1 MKRNAI
7 IIFLLLSYFTV
18 SSYAQQ
24 NKVDVSYVG
33 NSGFLITIGD
43 KKILIDALFKGF
55 EGDYILPQD
64 IQNKLYKAQAPF
76 DDVDLIVVSHAHG
89 DHVDLDMLKQ
99 HMQINPKTV
108 FASTQQLVNVL
119 TDSTNRWIGFNPTK
133 EKSESKVIGDIK
145 IEAFYLPH
153 GPDSRIINNGFLV
166 SVNGIS
172 FFHTGDVDFDQFT
185 FEEFRSLQLVERK
198 IDLSFIQHFYLTSD
212 SISGQFVTNGIGGKY
227 IIPIHCHFTTPVF
240 DSSIIKQ
247 NYPDAILFNEE
258 LQTWHMPT
266 EDGKISTL
274 GEYYFNQPP
283 PGDSAVIFA
292 PGIISLPNRLES
304 NIAFTPDG
312 KECYLGL
319 LEVRDRK
326 VFNKINQSKYVN
338 NKWTE
343 QTEAPF
349 SVDNNIGDPVPSA
362 DGQKL
367 YFNKESDIWMLK
379 RKPEEWSAPI
389 KLPSPINSNAS
400 EGSISE
406 SDNGDVYI
414 SSRRSGGFGGIDIW
428 RINPLADQSLQAE
441 NLGLMMNSTYFD
453 YSPFIA
459 PDGSYLIFGSYRARR
474 DGLLYISFN
483 EGDDVWTTP
492 INMNSC
498 GAQVNNTTA
507 HHSNPS
513 LSPDGKYLFFR
524 RHESDTIM
532 DIYWVSTRILEKLK
546 QKAFEEYS
554 TQKLTNLKGDYLG
567 QTPPGNT
574 AKVFAPG
581 LVSREATIEHGAPT
595 FSPDGNEVFWQVNS
609 PNHKIIHGLTMKRH
623 ENVWSAPKVTPYD
636 SDPVFS
642 PDGNRL
648 YYLPFGEENGEN
660 DGPHFV
666 EKEGE
671 HWGSPACMNLIKH
684 YPEIEAVYNHS
695 FTNSGTL
702 YFLGHAEGYWNN
714 FGIYRSELIDGEYT
728 QPELLPASINIPGE
742 IRNWTPFIAPDETY
756 LLFSSSRAKD
766 KTDTGDI
773 YISFRNADGGW
784 TIPIYLD
791 DEVNSDRPE
800 RFPSVTPD
808 GKYLFFTR
816 FVSRGNEDVM
826 WVSANVIDELRKKN
840 IKK

>member
-1 MKRNAI
+1 MKKEAV
-7 IIFLLLSYFTV
+7 IIFLLLSYLTLT
-18 SSYAQQ
+18 SYAQKD
-24 NKVDVSYVG
+24 KVDVTYVG
-33 NSGFLITIGD
+33 NSGFLINIGD

-55 EGDYILPQD
+55 EGDYILPQE
-64 IQNKLYKAQAPF
+64 IQDQLCKAQAPF

-89 DHVDLDMLKQ
+89 DHVSPNMVQQ
-99 HMQINPKTV
+99 HMQNNPKAI
-108 FASTQQLVNVL
+108 FASTQQLVDHMK
-119 TDSTNRWIGFNPTK
+119 DSTDRSIGFSPTK
-133 EKSESKVIGDIK
+133 EKSEKKEIQGIT
-145 IEAFYLPH
+145 IESFLLPH
-153 GPDSRIINNGFLV
+153 GPDSRIINNAFLI
-166 SVNGIS
+166 SLNGITI
-172 FFHTGDVDFDQFT
+172 FHTGDVDFDQFT
-185 FEEFRSLQLVERK
+185 FEEFRSLKLLERK
-198 IDLSFIQHFYLTSD
+198 IDLSFIQHFYLTND
-212 SISGQFVTNGIGGKY
+212 SISRQFVTKGIGGKY
-227 IIPIHCHFTTPVF
+227 IIPIHYHFTTPPF
-240 DSSIIKQ
+240 DSLLIKQ
-247 NYPDAILFNEE
+247 NYPDAILFKKE

-266 EDGKISTL
+266 EDGEILTL

-312 KECYLGL
+312 KECYNGV
-319 LEVRDRK
+319 LEIKDRK
-326 VFNKINQSKYVN
+326 VSNKINQSKYVN
-338 NKWTE
+338 NKWTV
-343 QTEAPF
+343 QAEAPF
-349 SVDNNIGDPVPSA
+349 SINNNIGDPILSA

-367 YFNKESDIWMLK
+367 YFNKKGDIWMIK
-379 RKPEEWSAPI
+379 RTSEGWSAPT
-389 KLPSPINSNAS
+389 KLPSPINSNSS

-414 SSRRSGGFGGIDIW
+414 SSRRPGGFGGIDIW
-428 RINPLADQSLQAE
+428 QVNRLPNQSLQAE
-441 NLGLMMNSTYFD
+441 NLGLIMNSTYFD

-483 EGDDVWTTP
+483 EGDDVWTSP

-498 GAQVNNTTA
+498 GAKVNNTTA

-524 RHESDTIM
+524 RHEADTIM
-532 DIYWVSTRILEKLK
+532 DIYWVSSEILKELK
-546 QKAFEEYS
+546 KKALEEYS
-554 TQKLTNLKGDYLG
+554 SLKFTNLKGDYLG

-581 LVSREATIEHGAPT
+581 LVSRMTTIEHGSPT

-609 PNHKIIHGLTMKRH
+609 LNHKIIHGLTMKRN
-623 ENVWSAPKVTPYD
+623 ENIWSAPKVSAYD
-636 SDPVFS
+636 SNPVFS

-648 YYLPFGEENGEN
+648 YYLPFGEENGEK

-666 EKEGE
+666 EKQGE
-671 HWGSPACMNLIKH
+671 HWSSPVCMDLIKR
-684 YPEIEAVYNHS
+684 YPEVEAVYNHS

-714 FGIYRSELIDGEYT
+714 FGIYRSELIDGEYA
-728 QPELLPASINIPGE
+728 QPELLPASINIPGD

-773 YISFRNADGGW
+773 YISFRNSDGSW
-784 TIPIYLD
+784 TSPLYLD
-791 DEVNSDRPE
+791 DEVNSDLPE
-800 RFPSVTPD
+800 RFPAVTPD
-808 GKYLFFTR
+808 GKYLFFSR

-826 WVSANVIDELRKKN
+826 WVSANVIDELREKN
-840 IKK
+840 N

>member
-1 MKRNAI
+1 MKRKAI
-7 IIFLLLSYFTV
+7 IIFLILSYITLTSF
-18 SSYAQQ
+18 AQK
-24 NKVDVSYVG
+24 NNVAISYVG
-33 NSGFLITIGD
+33 NSGFLINIGD
-43 KKILIDALFKGF
+43 KKILIDALFKGY
-55 EGDYILPQD
+55 EGDYILPQE
-64 IQNKLYKAQAPF
+64 IQDKLCKAQAPF
-76 DDVDLIVVSHAHG
+76 NDVDLIVVSHAHG
-89 DHVDLDMLKQ
+89 DHVNPDMVKQ
-99 HMQINPKTV
+99 HMQNNPKAI
-108 FASTQQLVNVL
+108 FASTQQLVDHMK
-119 TDSTNRWIGFNPTK
+119 DSTDRSIGFSPTK
-133 EKSESKVIGDIK
+133 EKSDRKEVQGITIES
-145 IEAFYLPH
+145 FLFPH
-153 GPDSRIINNGFLV
+153 GPDSRTINNAFLIT
-166 SVNGIS
+166 VNGIT

-185 FEEFRSLQLVERK
+185 FEEFRSLQLPEK
-198 IDLSFIQHFYLTSD
+198 NIDLSFIQHFYLTSD
-212 SISGQFVTNGIGGKY
+212 SISRQFVTNGIGGKY
-227 IIPIHCHFTTPVF
+227 IIPIHYHFTTPVF
-240 DSSIIKQ
+240 DSVIVKQ

-258 LQTWHMPT
+258 LQTWYMPI
-266 EDGKISTL
+266 EDGEISSL

-292 PGIISLPNRLES
+292 PGIFSLPNRLES
-304 NIAFTPDG
+304 NIAFTPGG
-312 KECYLGL
+312 KACYFGVLKIM
-319 LEVRDRK
+319 DRK
-326 VFNKINQSKYVN
+326 YACKIYQSKYVN

-349 SVDNNIGDPVPSA
+349 SLNQNVSDPVLSA
-362 DGQKL
+362 DGKKL
-367 YFNKESDIWMLK
+367 YVNKEGNIWMLK
-379 RKPEEWSAPI
+379 HNSEGWSAPT
-389 KLPSPINSNAS
+389 KLPSPINSEAS

-406 SDNGDVYI
+406 SDKGDVYI

-483 EGDDVWTTP
+483 EGDNVWTTP

-498 GAQVNNTTA
+498 GAKVNNSTA

-546 QKAFEEYS
+546 KKALEEYS
-554 TQKLTNLKGDYLG
+554 SLKFTNLTGDYLG

-581 LVSREATIEHGAPT
+581 LVSREATIEHGSPT
-595 FSPDGNEVFWQVNS
+595 FSPDGHEVFWQVNS
-609 PNHKIIHGLTMKRH
+609 PNHKIIHGLTMKRN
-623 ENVWSAPKVTPYD
+623 ENEWSAPKVTSYD

-648 YYLPFGEENGEN
+648 YYLPFGEENGEK

-666 EKEGE
+666 EKQGE
-671 HWGSPACMNLIKH
+671 HWGTPVCMDLIKR

-714 FGIYRSELIDGEYT
+714 FGIYRSELIDGEYAP
-728 QPELLPASINIPGE
+728 PELLPASINIPGD
-742 IRNWTPFIAPDETY
+742 IRNWTPFIAPDESY

-773 YISFRNADGGW
+773 YISFRNTDGSWAD
-784 TIPIYLD
+784 PVYLG

-808 GKYLFFTR
+808 GKYLFFSR